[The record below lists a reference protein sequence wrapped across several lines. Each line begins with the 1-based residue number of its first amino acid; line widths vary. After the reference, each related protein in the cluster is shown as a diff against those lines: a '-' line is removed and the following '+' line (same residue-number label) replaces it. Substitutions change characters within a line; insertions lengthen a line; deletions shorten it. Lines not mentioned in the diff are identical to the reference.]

1 MLHEVGSHRS
11 AIAEKA
17 CRLQGP
23 ILVLGASGFIGANL
37 MRSLMTVRGDVF
49 GTTTRKPAWRLADL
63 PDDHVRMVDLL
74 IESNLE
80 SLLATVRPRTI
91 FRNFSKTPDIGS
103 SESFRAQP

>member
-1 MLHEVGSHRS
+1 MLHEVGSPRS